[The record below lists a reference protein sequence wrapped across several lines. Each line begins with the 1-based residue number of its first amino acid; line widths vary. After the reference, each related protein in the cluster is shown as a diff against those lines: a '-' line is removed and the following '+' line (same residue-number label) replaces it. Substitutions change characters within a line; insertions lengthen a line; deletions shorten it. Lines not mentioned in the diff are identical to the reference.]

1 MKTKTILIM
10 LVVLAICVA
19 GYFIFFNKEEP
30 AAPVEEPRIFVWD
43 FDMEELYRIEI
54 ILPKVDMSGAWVK
67 HEDRQFYFD
76 EPDGVK
82 VDVERWGGG
91 IPLILSGPGAERSI
105 VDDATEEQLIIFGF
119 DEPNM
124 LLNLTLDDES
134 VINIEVGN
142 SNPNITTYYVKR
154 ADLPSIY
161 TVDKS
166 WYDVLEQLVL
176 DPPYPPEEPEE

>member
-1 MKTKTILIM
+1 M
-10 LVVLAICVA
+10 LAVLAICVA

-105 VDDATEEQLIIFGF
+105 VDDAIEEIEKHFDNAYLVNMPYLTIIHGKGSGR
-119 DEPNM
+119 
-124 LLNLTLDDES
+124 LRQAVRQWLKS
-134 VINIEVGN
+134 
-142 SNPNITTYYVKR
+142 SRYVKSFSSGGENEGG
-154 ADLPSIY
+154 DGV
-161 TVDKS
+161 TVVKFKS
-166 WYDVLEQLVL
+166 S
-176 DPPYPPEEPEE
+176 